1 MDDNTPDTAEMEKL
15 YEKMGKIYARKHFDG
30 YYMLCQIGYCKFT
43 MIGLISGNRVC
54 DGLETLEELTE
65 DMVEVPDGEIVVR
78 QGQYVREQ

>member
-43 MIGLISGNRVC
+43 MI
-54 DGLETLEELTE
+54 D
-65 DMVEVPDGEIVVR
+65 
-78 QGQYVREQ
+78 